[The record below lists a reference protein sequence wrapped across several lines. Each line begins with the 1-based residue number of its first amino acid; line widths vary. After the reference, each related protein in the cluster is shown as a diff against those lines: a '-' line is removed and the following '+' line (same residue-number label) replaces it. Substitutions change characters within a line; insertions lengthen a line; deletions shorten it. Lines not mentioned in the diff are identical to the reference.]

1 MTFSR
6 KLSRREEARPRRWP
20 LRRPPTLRGS
30 AASARTRP
38 GKKEKK
44 HQTHSLR
51 PVERVDGRDRNVR
64 RRHERARR
72 LHDGARR
79 SDGDEL
85 GLDVHALGLHVGAN
99 RADVPEVFVFVF
111 LKGEKEKERR
121 RGRERG
127 ESPPPFCSAYFPPR
141 NAGKER
147 KESRKPTG
155 GRAVFRIHFLCLC
168 FSREA
173 EEKKG
178 RKKSVSVEV
187 WGRRERLLS
196 LRPVTSR

>member
-6 KLSRREEARPRRWP
+6 KISRREQARPRRWP

-127 ESPPPFCSAYFPPR
+127 ESPPRFVLLISPPETQ
-141 NAGKER
+141 ER
-147 KESRKPTG
+147 
-155 GRAVFRIHFLCLC
+155 
-168 FSREA
+168 
-173 EEKKG
+173 KG
-178 RKKSVSVEV
+178 RKVGNLQEAGLFFVFIFCV
-187 WGRRERLLS
+187 YVFPGRRRRRREGKS
-196 LRPVTSR
+196 Q